1 MLGNLDTK
9 NMRWP
14 EFILSAGFL
23 ALFVVLSLINYKW
36 VGTMIGELNGLIM
49 KYLGGLLQGVFL
61 LIFITCLVI
70 GFSKYGDIRIGG
82 KDAKPDIKT
91 FTWFAIILTTLLAG
105 GGVFFSA
112 AEPMYHF
119 LSVPPMYPG
128 IEASTRAAVA
138 PAFALSY
145 LHWGFLAWA
154 VQAIGVAIL
163 VYACEYRG
171 MPLRAR
177 TLLYPFLGEK
187 GVMGVPGTLMESF
200 SLIAVAAG
208 TIGPI
213 GFLALQLSYS
223 LNLLTGIPDNYT
235 TQLLVLVVITAI
247 YTIGASTGI
256 YKGISA
262 LSNWTIYLTVFMIG
276 AVLLLGPGSFIFD
289 SFLDSMGL
297 YLSDFPRISL
307 SRANPGWAGGWTAF
321 YWAWFLSY
329 APTMAI
335 LLVNI
340 SRGRTLRELMFAVA
354 LFGPI
359 MTNFWF
365 TILGGTGIFF
375 ELQNPGSI
383 SGPLNQAGLPAALI
397 TIMKNM
403 PLSGLLVPV
412 SLILVVLFLVT
423 TGAGI
428 TYTMATAVTG
438 MAVPYKWVRIVWGVL
453 LGATAAML
461 IRIGESGIGSLQNF
475 IIIATIPLFILY
487 IPQMWGAIISS
498 IKLMKVMFGSAEERE
513 EPLDIHVHKGQE

>member
-1 MLGNLDTK
+1 
-9 NMRWP
+9 MRWP
-14 EFILSAGFL
+14 EFTISAGFL
-23 ALFVVLSLINYKW
+23 FLFVVASVINYKW
-36 VGTMIGELNGLIM
+36 VGSAISTLNGWIM
-49 KYLGGLLQGVFL
+49 SYLGALFQGVFL
-61 LIFITCLVI
+61 LIFVSCLVI

-82 KDAKPDIKT
+82 PDAKPELKT

-119 LSVPPMYPG
+119 LSVPPMFPG
-128 IEASTRAAVA
+128 VEASTPAAVA

-163 VYACEYRG
+163 VYACEYKG

-177 TLLYPFLGEK
+177 SLLYPFLGEK
-187 GVMGVPGTLMESF
+187 GVMGKPGTLMESF
-200 SLIAVAAG
+200 SLVAVAAG

-223 LNLLTGIPDNYT
+223 LNLLVGVPDNYT

-276 AVLLLGPGSFIFD
+276 AVLLLGPGSFILN

-297 YLSDFPRISL
+297 YLSDFPRIAL
-307 SRANPGWAGGWTAF
+307 SRADAGWAGSWTAF

-340 SRGRTLRELMFAVA
+340 SKGRTFRQLMFAVCI
-354 LFGPI
+354 FGPI

-365 TILGGTGIFF
+365 TILGGAGIFF
-375 ELQNPGSI
+375 ELQTPGAI
-383 SGPLNQAGLPAALI
+383 SGPLYASGLPAALI
-397 TIMKNM
+397 TIMRNM
-403 PLSGLLVPV
+403 PVSGLLVPI
-412 SLILVVLFLVT
+412 SLVLVILFLVT
-423 TGAGI
+423 TGAGV

-438 MAVPYKWVRIVWGVL
+438 MAVPYKWVRVLWGVL
-453 LGATAAML
+453 LGATAAVL
-461 IRIGESGIGSLQNF
+461 IRIGDSGIGSLQNF
-475 IIIATIPLFILY
+475 IIIATVPLFIMY
-487 IPQMWGAIISS
+487 IPQMWGAIMMSV
-498 IKLMKVMFGSAEERE
+498 KLFVIQFGADHERAVAI
-513 EPLDIHVHKGQE
+513 DIHAHEGEE

>member
-1 MLGNLDTK
+1 MQNKLDTK
-9 NMRWP
+9 NVRWP
-14 EFILSAGFL
+14 EFSISAGFL
-23 ALFVVLSLINYKW
+23 FLFVVVSMINYKW
-36 VGTMIGELNGLIM
+36 VGDMIRALNGFIM
-49 KYLGGLLQGVFL
+49 TYLGSLFQCVFL
-61 LIFITCLVI
+61 LIFVSCLVI

-82 KDAKPDIKT
+82 KEAKPELST

-119 LSVPPMYPG
+119 LSVPPMYPEV
-128 IEASTRAAVA
+128 EASTQAAVA

-154 VQAIGVAIL
+154 VQAIGVSIL

-171 MPLRAR
+171 MPLRSR
-177 TLLYPFLGEK
+177 SLLYPFLGEK
-187 GVMGVPGTLMESF
+187 GVMGMPGTLMESF

-223 LNLLTGIPDNYT
+223 LNLLFGIPDTYS
-235 TQLLVLVVITAI
+235 TQLVVLIVITAI

-262 LSNWTIYLTVFMIG
+262 LSNWTIYLTIFMIG
-276 AVLLLGPGSFIFD
+276 AVLLLGPGSFILN
-289 SFLDSMGL
+289 SFLNSMGL
-297 YLSDFPRISL
+297 YLADFPRISL
-307 SRANPGWAGGWTAF
+307 SRVDPEWAGAWTAF

-340 SRGRTLRELMFAVA
+340 SKGRTFRQLMFAVCI
-354 LFGPI
+354 FGPL

-365 TILGGTGIFF
+365 TILGGAGIFF
-375 ELQNPGSI
+375 ELQTPGVVSA
-383 SGPLNQAGLPAALI
+383 PLYEYGLPAALI
-397 TIMKNM
+397 TIMGNM
-403 PLSGLLVPV
+403 PFSSVLVPI
-412 SLILVVLFLVT
+412 SLVLVVLFLVT
-423 TGAGI
+423 TGAGV

-438 MAVPYKWVRIVWGVL
+438 MAVPYKWVRVLWGVL
-453 LGATAAML
+453 LGATAAVL
-461 IRIGESGIGSLQNF
+461 IKIGDSGIGSLQNF
-475 IIIATIPLFILY
+475 IIIATVPLFIMY
-487 IPQMWGAIISS
+487 IPQMWGAIMMSV
-498 IKLMKVMFGSAEERE
+498 KLFIIQFGEEHE
-513 EPLDIHVHKGQE
+513 TEQVIDIHAHQ

>member
-1 MLGNLDTK
+1 MSRKLDTQ
-9 NMRWP
+9 NIRWP
-14 EFILSAGFL
+14 EFIISAGFL
-23 ALFVVLSLINYKW
+23 CVFVALSLFNYKW
-36 VGTMIGELNGLIM
+36 VGGVIGELNNLIM
-49 KYLGGLLQGVFL
+49 RYLGALLQGVFL
-61 LIFITCLVI
+61 LIFISCLVI

-82 KDAKPDIKT
+82 KEAKPDIKT

-119 LSVPPMYPG
+119 LSPPPMYPE
-128 IEASTRAAVA
+128 IEASTLAAVA

-154 VQAIGVAIL
+154 VQAIGVTIL
-163 VYACEYRG
+163 VYACEYKG
-171 MPLRAR
+171 MPLRTR

-213 GFLALQLSYS
+213 GFLGLQISYS
-223 LNLLTGIPDNYT
+223 LNLLLGIPDTYS
-235 TQLLVLVVITAI
+235 TQLIVLVVITTI
-247 YTIGASTGI
+247 YTVGASTGI

-262 LSNWTIYLTVFMIG
+262 LSNWTIYLTIFMI
-276 AVLLLGPGSFIFD
+276 ASVLLLGPGSFIID
-289 SFLDSMGL
+289 SFLSSMGS

-307 SRANPGWAGGWTAF
+307 SRIDSKWAGSWTAF

-329 APTMAI
+329 APTMSI
-335 LLVNI
+335 LLMNI
-340 SRGRTLRELMFAVA
+340 SRGRTLRQLMFAVTI
-354 LFGPI
+354 FGPI
-359 MTNFWF
+359 VTNFWF

-383 SGPLNQAGLPAALI
+383 GKPLYESGLPAALI
-397 TIMKNM
+397 TIMQNM
-403 PLSGLLVPV
+403 PMSMILVPV
-412 SLILVVLFLVT
+412 SLILVILFLVT

-438 MAVPYKWVRIVWGVL
+438 MPVPYKWVRVLWGVL
-453 LGATAAML
+453 LGATAAIL
-461 IRIGESGIGSLQNF
+461 IRIGDSGIGSLQNF
-475 IIIATIPLFILY
+475 IIIATIPLFLFY
-487 IPQMWGAIISS
+487 IPQMWGAIVCAS
-498 IKLMKVMFGSAEERE
+498 KLLLLQFGDKNEQKKAMDIYIRKAEE
-513 EPLDIHVHKGQE
+513 

>member
-1 MLGNLDTK
+1 MPGKLDTK

-14 EFILSAGFL
+14 EFAISAGFL
-23 ALFVVLSLINYKW
+23 FLFVFISMVNYKW
-36 VGTMIGELNGLIM
+36 VGSAIKAMNEIIM
-49 KYLGGLLQGVFL
+49 TYFGTLFQAVFL
-61 LIFITCLVI
+61 LIFVTCLVI

-82 KDAKPDIKT
+82 TNAKPELKT

-119 LSVPPMYPG
+119 LSTPPMYPG
-128 IEASTRAAVA
+128 VESSTEAAVA

-163 VYACEYRG
+163 VYACEYKG

-177 TLLYPFLGEK
+177 SLLYPFLGEK

-223 LNLLTGIPDNYT
+223 LNLLVGIPDNYT
-235 TQLLVLVVITAI
+235 TQFLVLVVITAI

-276 AVLLLGPGSFIFD
+276 AVLILGPGSFILD
-289 SFLDSMGL
+289 SFLNSMGL

-307 SRANPGWAGGWTAF
+307 SRVNTEWAGSWTAF

-340 SRGRTLRELMFAVA
+340 SKGRTFRQLMFAVCV
-354 LFGPI
+354 FGPI
-359 MTNFWF
+359 VTNFWF
-365 TILGGTGIFF
+365 TILGGAGIFF
-375 ELQNPGSI
+375 ELQTPGVV
-383 SGPLNQAGLPAALI
+383 SGPLYESGLPAALI

-403 PLSGLLVPV
+403 PFSGFLVPI
-412 SLILVVLFLVT
+412 SLVLVVLFLVT
-423 TGAGI
+423 TGAGV

-438 MAVPYKWVRIVWGVL
+438 MAVPYKWVRVLWGVL
-453 LGATAAML
+453 LGATAAVL
-461 IRIGESGIGSLQNF
+461 IKIGDSGIGSLQNF
-475 IIIATIPLFILY
+475 IIIATVPLFVLY
-487 IPQMWGAIISS
+487 IPQMWGAIMMAV
-498 IKLMKVMFGSAEERE
+498 KLFTLQFGEDHEKAVAI
-513 EPLDIHVHKGQE
+513 DIHAHEGED

>member
-1 MLGNLDTK
+1 MLDLNTK

-14 EFILSAGFL
+14 EFLISAGFL
-23 ALFVVLSLINYKW
+23 IFFVIVSIVNYKW
-36 VGTMIGELNGLIM
+36 VGNAIGTLNGLIM
-49 KYLGGLLQGVFL
+49 RYLGALFQGVFF
-61 LIFITCLVI
+61 LIFIACLFI
-70 GFSKYGDIRIGG
+70 GFSKFGDIRIGG
-82 KDAKPDIKT
+82 KDARPDIKT

-112 AEPMYHF
+112 AEPLYHF
-119 LSVPPMYPG
+119 LSVPPMYPL
-128 IEASTRAAVA
+128 INASTEAAVA

-163 VYACEYRG
+163 VYACEYKG

-177 TLLYPFLGEK
+177 TLLYPFLGER
-187 GVMGVPGTLMESF
+187 GVMGTAGTLMESF

-223 LNLLTGIPDNYT
+223 LNLLVGIPDNYT

-276 AVLLLGPGSFIFD
+276 AVLLLGPGGFIID
-289 SFLDSMGL
+289 SFLNSMGL

-307 SRANPGWAGGWTAF
+307 SRADGGWAASWTAF

-329 APTMAI
+329 APTMSI

-340 SRGRTLRELMFAVA
+340 SKGRTLRELMFTVA
-354 LFGPI
+354 LFGPLA
-359 MTNFWF
+359 TNFWF

-375 ELQNPGSI
+375 ELQTPGLI
-383 SGPLNQAGLPAALI
+383 SGPLYQAGLPAALI

-403 PLSGLLVPV
+403 PAAGLLVPL
-412 SLILVVLFLVT
+412 SLVLVVLFLVT
-423 TGAGI
+423 TGAGV

-438 MAVPYKWVRIVWGVL
+438 MAVPYKWVRILWGVL
-453 LGATAAML
+453 LGATAAIL
-461 IRIGESGIGSLQNF
+461 IRIGDSGIGSLQNF
-475 IIIATIPLFILY
+475 IIIATVPLFILY
-487 IPQMWGAIISS
+487 IPQMWGAVRSAAL
-498 IKLMKVMFGSAEERE
+498 LMKLQFGAEDEIE
-513 EPLDIHVHKGQE
+513 TPVDIHAHQEAE